1 MGWFPFPW
9 ALARDPLTGRRA
21 ITYNQVMRVKIL
33 GCSGNLVGKYR
44 TTSFLLDDSF
54 LLDAGTVTEAIGRK
68 GLRKIRHILI
78 SHTHMDHVKGLFPL
92 VDELV
97 MMGDY
102 SVELVSVAPVLDIIT
117 NNLLN
122 NLIWPDFTVIPSVSN
137 AVIRLKEVPLERPT
151 ILDRISITPVLM
163 THTVYTVGFVIRQ
176 DDGQG
181 FMFTADTGPTKR
193 FWEVAEGEKDI
204 RFIIADVSFP
214 NRLADLATLSGHMTP
229 AMLMEKMDAHGL
241 GDRLF
246 YVSHMKPV
254 FAREIVAEFE
264 RSGRKN
270 IRFLKQSEILAL

>member
-1 MGWFPFPW
+1 
-9 ALARDPLTGRRA
+9 
-21 ITYNQVMRVKIL
+21 MRVRIL
-33 GCSGNLVGKYR
+33 GCSGNLVGRHR
-44 TTSFLLDDSF
+44 TTSFLLDDYF
-54 LLDAGTVTEAIGRK
+54 LIDAGTVTEAIRRRDLK
-68 GLRKIRHILI
+68 RIKHVLI

-102 SVELVSVAPVLDIIT
+102 SVELVSVASILDIIA

-122 NLIWPDFTVIPSVSN
+122 NLVWPDFTVIPSVSN
-137 AVIRLKEVPLERPT
+137 AVIRLKEIPLERPT
-151 ILDRISITPVLM
+151 VLDKISVVPVLM

-176 DDGQG
+176 DDGRG

-193 FWEVAEGEKDI
+193 FWEVAAGEKDI

-214 NRLADLATLSGHMTP
+214 NRLADLASLSGHMTP
-229 AMLMEKMDAHGL
+229 SMLMENIDAHGL
-241 GDRLF
+241 GDSLF

-254 FAREIVAEFE
+254 FASEIVAEFE

-270 IRFLKQSEILAL
+270 IRFLRQSEILTF

>member
-1 MGWFPFPW
+1 M
-9 ALARDPLTGRRA
+9 TGRRV
-21 ITYNQVMRVKIL
+21 ITYNQMMRIKIL
-33 GCSGNLVGKYR
+33 GCSGNLVGRHR
-44 TTSFLLDDSF
+44 TTSFLLDDS
-54 LLDAGTVTEAIGRK
+54 LLIDAGTVTEAISRR
-68 GLRKIRHILI
+68 GLKKIRRIVI

-102 SVELVSVAPVLDIIT
+102 SIELVSCAPVLDIIS

-122 NLIWPDFTVIPSVSN
+122 NRIWPDFTVIPSVSR
-137 AVIRLKEVPLERPT
+137 AVIRLKGIPLEKPT
-151 ILDRISITPVLM
+151 ILDGISVVPVLM

-193 FWEVAEGEKDI
+193 FWKMAGSEKDI

-214 NRLADLATLSGHMTP
+214 DRLADLATLSGHMTP
-229 AMLMEKMDAHGL
+229 SMLMESIDSYGL
-241 GDRLF
+241 GDMLF

-254 FAREIVAEFE
+254 FASEIVAEFE

-270 IRFLKQSEILAL
+270 IRFLRQSEILTL

>member
-1 MGWFPFPW
+1 
-9 ALARDPLTGRRA
+9 
-21 ITYNQVMRVKIL
+21 MRVKIL
-33 GCSGNLVGKYR
+33 GCSGNLVGRHR

-54 LLDAGTVTEAIGRK
+54 LIDAGTVTEAIRRRD
-68 GLRKIRHILI
+68 LRKIRHVLV

-97 MMGDY
+97 VMGDY
-102 SVELVSVAPVLDIIT
+102 SVELVSVAPVLDIIA

-122 NLIWPDFTVIPSVSN
+122 NLIWPDFTVIPSVSK
-137 AVIRLKEVPLERPT
+137 AVIRLKEIPLERPSV
-151 ILDRISITPVLM
+151 LDRISVTPVLV
-163 THTVYTVGFVIRQ
+163 THTVYTVGFVVRQ
-176 DDGQG
+176 DDGRG

-193 FWEVAEGEKDI
+193 FWEVAGGEKDI
-204 RFIIADVSFP
+204 GFIIADVSFP

-229 AMLMEKMDAHGL
+229 SMLMESIDAHEL

-254 FAREIVAEFE
+254 FAREIIAEFE

-270 IRFLKQSEILAL
+270 IRFLRQSEILTV

>member
-1 MGWFPFPW
+1 MAGK
-9 ALARDPLTGRRA
+9 DPLTGRRA
-21 ITYNQVMRVKIL
+21 ITYNQKMRVRIL
-33 GCSGNLVGKYR
+33 GCSGNLVGRYR

-54 LLDAGTVTEAIGRK
+54 LIDAGTVTEAISRRDLG
-68 GLRKIRHILI
+68 KIRHILI

-137 AVIRLKEVPLERPT
+137 AVIRLTEIPLERPFV
-151 ILDRISITPVLM
+151 LGRICVTPVLM
-163 THTVYTVGFVIRQ
+163 THTVYTVGFVIRR
-176 DDGQG
+176 DDGRG

-193 FWEVAEGEKDI
+193 FWEVAAGEKDI
-204 RFIIADVSFP
+204 GFIIADVSFP
-214 NRLADLATLSGHMTP
+214 NRLADLATLAGHMTP
-229 AMLMEKMDAHGL
+229 SMLMESIDAHEL

-254 FAREIVAEFE
+254 FAREIVAEFG
-264 RSGRKN
+264 RSGRRN
-270 IRFLKQSEILAL
+270 IRFLRQSETLTL